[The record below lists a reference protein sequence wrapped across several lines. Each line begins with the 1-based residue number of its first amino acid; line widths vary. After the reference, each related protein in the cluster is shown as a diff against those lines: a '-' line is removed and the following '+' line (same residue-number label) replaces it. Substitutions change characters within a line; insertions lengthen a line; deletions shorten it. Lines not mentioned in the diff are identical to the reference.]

1 MLPQRRQA
9 SDMVVQVH
17 PRQKIPINALLLV
30 AVLCAL
36 LALINLGSTT
46 AFYAVISLATFA
58 LYISYVPPIV
68 FLLLRKLKGLETPL
82 GPWNLGRFGIPV
94 NIFAL
99 CYAIFMIAWLPFP
112 TLLPVTSETMN
123 YAAPVWGGCMLLV
136 LLDYVTVGHK
146 RWRLKA

>member
-1 MLPQRRQA
+1 MF
-9 SDMVVQVH
+9 QVS
-17 PRQKIPINALLLV
+17 PRQKVPINALLLV

-36 LALINLGSTT
+36 LALVNLGSTT

-68 FLLLRKLKGLETPL
+68 FILIRKFKGLPRPS
-82 GPWNLGRFGIPV
+82 GPWNLGRFGIPI

-99 CYAIFMIAWLPFP
+99 CYAIFMIIFLPFP

-123 YAAPVWGGCMLLV
+123 YAAPVWAGCMLLV
-136 LLDYVTVGHK
+136 MLDWFVTGHK
-146 RWRLKA
+146 RWRLKAWEA